1 MNTGETVVRSLLA
14 SALSLLVFLVA
25 CSGGISSQT
34 GSGGGVTYIPNG
46 DVLHIVVIFG
56 ENVSFDHYFG
66 TYPAAANKA
75 GEPPFTAAAGTP
87 VPDGLSGTLLTANPN
102 ATNPNNG
109 AAATNPFRLD
119 RAQAATADQD
129 HAYAPEQTAF
139 DGGAMDRFPYAVG
152 SADSEALAAR
162 TSAAKV
168 AASKGLTMG
177 YYDGNTVTAL
187 WNYAQ
192 HYALNDHSF
201 GTTFGPSTVGAINL
215 ISGQTNGAVAGQ
227 NADGVLVSDGNGGF
241 TLISDG
247 GPNGDICSNTTQ
259 ASVSMS
265 GTNIGDL
272 LTAAGI
278 SWGWFAGGFN
288 LSLTNANGTT
298 GCRRSTASAI
308 TGVQFDDYLSIT
320 EPFQYY
326 TSTQNLQHTRPVS
339 IAAIGT
345 NGDGANH
352 QYDIQDFATALAA
365 GNLPGVSFLKASSYQ
380 DGHAGF
386 SDPLDEQKFIV
397 DTVNAIEHSKFWPNT
412 VIILAYDDS
421 DGWYD
426 HVMHLVNGSAT
437 AQDTLYGSGLCGN
450 PSVNP
455 VSALPGV
462 NSATAHAQGRCGY
475 GPRMPLLVISPWAR
489 KNYIDS
495 TVTDQTSIIR
505 FIEDA
510 FLGGQRIGR
519 GSFDSIA
526 GTLSNML
533 DFSQSSPQN
542 DAVVLL
548 NDTTGEVTSGN

>member
-1 MNTGETVVRSLLA
+1 MNTGENVVRSLLA
-14 SALSLLVFLVA
+14 SVLSLLVFLVA
-25 CSGGISSQT
+25 CSGGTSSQT

-87 VPDGLSGTLLTANPN
+87 VPDGLSGMLLTANPN
-102 ATNPNNG
+102 AANPDNG
-109 AAATNPFRLD
+109 AAAANPFRLD

-215 ISGQTNGAVAGQ
+215 ISGQTNGTVAGQ

-241 TLISDG
+241 TLISDAQ
-247 GPNGDICSNTTQ
+247 PNGDICSKTTE
-259 ASVSMS
+259 ASASMS

-339 IAAIGT
+339 MAAIGT

-397 DTVNAIEHSKFWPNT
+397 DTVNAIEHSKFWLNT
-412 VIILAYDDS
+412 VIIVAYDDS

-437 AQDTLYGSGLCGN
+437 AQDTLYGSGLCGTPSLN
-450 PSVNP
+450 PAN
-455 VSALPGV
+455 ALPGV

-475 GPRMPLLVISPWAR
+475 GPRLPLLVISPWAR

-548 NDTTGEVTSGN
+548 DDTTGEVTSGN

>member
-1 MNTGETVVRSLLA
+1 MNTGETVVRSFLA

-25 CSGGISSQT
+25 CSGGMSSQT
-34 GSGGGVTYIPNG
+34 GSGGVTYIPTG

-66 TYPAAANKA
+66 TYPAAVNKP

-87 VPDGLSGTLLTANPN
+87 LPDGLSGTLLTANPN
-102 ATNPNNG
+102 ATNPDNG

-129 HAYAPEQTAF
+129 HFYAPEETAF

-162 TSAAKV
+162 TNAPKI

-215 ISGQTNGAVAGQ
+215 ISGQTNGVVAGL
-227 NADGVLVSDGNGGF
+227 NAGGVLASDGNGEF
-241 TLISDG
+241 TLINDA
-247 GPNGDICSNTTQ
+247 PPIGDICSKTTQ

-272 LTAAGI
+272 LTTAGI
-278 SWGWFAGGFN
+278 SWGWFEGGFN

-298 GCRRSTASAI
+298 GCRRSTVSAI
-308 TGVQFDDYLSIT
+308 TGVQSEDYLPIT

-326 TSTQNLQHTRPVS
+326 TSTQNLRHARPVS
-339 IAAIGT
+339 IPAIGT

-352 QYDIQDFATALAA
+352 QYDIQDFAAALVAD
-365 GNLPGVSFLKASSYQ
+365 NLPAVSFLKASSYQ

-397 DTVNAIEHSKFWPNT
+397 DMVNAIEQSKFWPNT
-412 VIILAYDDS
+412 VIIVAYDDS

-450 PSVNP
+450 PSVSPAN
-455 VSALPGV
+455 ALPGV
-462 NSATAHAQGRCGY
+462 HSGTAHAQGRCGY
-475 GPRMPLLVISPWAR
+475 GPRLPLLVISPWAR

-510 FLGGQRIGR
+510 FLGGKRIGG

-526 GTLSNML
+526 GTLTNML
-533 DFSQSSPQN
+533 DFNQSSPQN
-542 DAVVLL
+542 GAAVLL
-548 NDTTGEVTSGN
+548 NDTTGEVTSVN